1 MAPVSPVGWRKSSY
15 SGSNGGQCVEVA
27 IASETVQIRDSKY
40 SGPPARR
47 PIITVP
53 SHLWADMLEFVLR
66 GRAGEVGMGLSIEL
80 CSEGGATLKSDD
92 GTELAFTAAEWDAF
106 EKGIVNDEF
115 SAS

>member
-27 IASETVQIRDSKY
+27 VASETVQIRDSKY
-40 SGPPARR
+40 SGPPERR
-47 PIITVP
+47 PIITVR
-53 SHLWADMLEFVLR
+53 SDQWVDVLDFVVR
-66 GRAGEVGMGLSIEL
+66 GSAGEVGSGLWLEF
-80 CSEGGATLKSDD
+80 CPEGGAILKSHD

-106 EKGIVNDEF
+106 EKGIVNGEF